1 MLSISAGLLLLLLDG
16 ACVVGDADT
25 VLVGGCG
32 GGSVDVVVVLD
43 VALVCIVVV
52 VVVLDMFAGD
62 VLVLLSYRL

>member
-1 MLSISAGLLLLLLDG
+1 M
-16 ACVVGDADT
+16 DADT